1 MTLYPG
7 TWCFFDFHSDRAV
20 DRVFSFF
27 YASIG
32 LLVIASTAVC
42 NVAVMVVLLRMRRVS
57 QNIGKSS
64 EGRTL
69 NMTKEMQM
77 IFFLA
82 GIIFVFATCYS
93 PLMVGVSDSGGLPVI
108 TRIIYYN

>member
-1 MTLYPG
+1 MRERRTR
-7 TWCFFDFHSDRAV
+7 RARPV
-20 DRVFSFF
+20 DPLARLFLEVSG
-27 YASIG
+27 APPDDTS
-32 LLVIASTAVC
+32 
-42 NVAVMVVLLRMRRVS
+42 LLRMRRVS

-93 PLMVGVSDSGGLPVI
+93 PLMVGV
-108 TRIIYYN
+108 